1 MHSYSLTYLL
11 THSYFT
17 HSLTHSLREE
27 IIENNKSTEDAVY
40 SALLLSGHVVILSGC
55 TLFVTF
61 ALLIGFPQNFL
72 QSVGWGCGAIIIS
85 AIFCNLTITPTLLLT
100 FPCFSVFELYPTC
113 CVKGCQRN
121 ETIEYKGVENS
132 PQVIPTDSTNE
143 KKQVEVE
150 EEQGGK
156 SNEGLEVEKE
166 VITTPRITPRTW
178 WFRVSYFTSTYSR
191 VILLIVAGVTI
202 PFIIEFLKMVPTS
215 DDELVYLRGAHSL
228 THWLT
233 HSLAYSLTHSLTYSL
248 THSLTHSLTYLL
260 TYSLTHS
267 YSLTYRQ

>member
-1 MHSYSLTYLL
+1 M
-11 THSYFT
+11 
-17 HSLTHSLREE
+17 
-27 IIENNKSTEDAVY
+27 
-40 SALLLSGHVVILSGC
+40 
-55 TLFVTF
+55 
-61 ALLIGFPQNFL
+61 
-72 QSVGWGCGAIIIS
+72 
-85 AIFCNLTITPTLLLT
+85 
-100 FPCFSVFELYPTC
+100 
-113 CVKGCQRN
+113 
-121 ETIEYKGVENS
+121 ENS
-132 PQVIPTDSTNE
+132 QQVIPTDSTNE

-233 HSLAYSLTHSLTYSL
+233 HSLAYSLTHSLTYLL
-248 THSLTHSLTYLL
+248 THLL